1 MREIVDDYI
10 HIPHPKF
17 SSYFCLLASDHPI
30 NKKIAYFVF
39 LMSKSSAVQNLTPN
53 HITPRAAS
61 KYCKMKNKKKEA
73 KSKHALNHI
82 WKHNMKINK
91 LIKSM
96 ENHIWKHNAKL
107 PITIYEEHWS
117 LSCTVLSLIYSNIKK
132 GACQFAT
139 ITLFLAPHKK
149 HQSKAHWKKER
160 KKFVVK
166 LISLSL
172 SLWD

>member
-1 MREIVDDYI
+1 
-10 HIPHPKF
+10 
-17 SSYFCLLASDHPI
+17 
-30 NKKIAYFVF
+30 
-39 LMSKSSAVQNLTPN
+39 MSKSSAVQNLTPN

-117 LSCTVLSLIYSNIKK
+117 LSCTVLSLMYSNIKK

-139 ITLFLAPHKK
+139 YYIIFSSTQKTPIKGAL
-149 HQSKAHWKKER
+149 KER
-160 KKFVVK
+160 KEEIRSEIDF
-166 LISLSL
+166 SLSFSGRL
-172 SLWD
+172 DNWGFASVRDFVECL